1 MLLLIHG
8 LGSSKEDFLSIF
20 KYRDLTANNIL
31 IPDLVGH
38 GDSSKP
44 SSFSYLMA
52 DQAAILRQLLS
63 ALSIKNSI
71 VLIAHSMSG
80 PIAISL
86 AELLGN
92 RIIGM
97 IYAEGN
103 IDEGDCFFS
112 KTVIDS
118 FSSEDWKA
126 RGFDQFLMK
135 FQNNQ
140 EMTAFAKTFSKA
152 GPETI
157 YGSSRD
163 LYRVSKEGMLLMRL
177 VQLSIPVLGVFG
189 AKNTGKFSSEKKLL
203 SKFPVRFIPDAGHA
217 MMHDNPDFF
226 YNTVVEYV
234 NHLS

>member
-20 KYRDLTANNIL
+20 EYRDLTANNIL

-38 GDSSKP
+38 GDSSRP
-44 SSFSYLMA
+44 SNFSYLMA
-52 DQAAILRQLLS
+52 DQADILSRLLN
-63 ALSIKNSI
+63 ALSIKSSI
-71 VLIAHSMSG
+71 VLIAHSMGG

-140 EMTAFAKTFSKA
+140 EMTAFAKSFAKA
-152 GPETI
+152 GPVTS
-157 YGSSRD
+157 YSSSQD
-163 LYRVSKEGMLLMRL
+163 LYRVSKKDMLLMRL
-177 VQLSIPVLGVFG
+177 VQLSIPVLGMYG
-189 AKNTGKFSSEKKLL
+189 AKNKGKFSSEKKLL
-203 SKFPVRFIPDAGHA
+203 AKFPVRFIPDAGHA
-217 MMHDNPDFF
+217 MMQDNPNFF
-226 YNTVVEYV
+226 YNTVIEYV
-234 NHLS
+234 NSLS

>member
-71 VLIAHSMSG
+71 VLIAHSMGG

-126 RGFDQFLMK
+126 RGFDQFLLK

-163 LYRVSKEGMLLMRL
+163 LYRVSKEDMLLMRL